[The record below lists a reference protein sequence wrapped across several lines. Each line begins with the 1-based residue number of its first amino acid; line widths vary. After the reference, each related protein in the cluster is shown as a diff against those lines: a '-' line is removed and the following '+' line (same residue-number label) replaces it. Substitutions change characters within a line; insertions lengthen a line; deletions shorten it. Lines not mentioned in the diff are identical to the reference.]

1 MNYLIIPCNL
11 DLDTIVAMYSYYK
24 FIEFAGFNVSCY
36 LKHDLEDNIKSILK
50 KLNIQFEIK
59 SNIDINDNII
69 LLNNAKLWLPENIS
83 SDQVTEI
90 ISLRLYDF
98 SDYCNANIKQESVSL
113 LSTLIVERY
122 REYKL
127 KFPNELIAL
136 LIYLYSNCNLNLKE
150 RDKISEDYLKLLNK

>member
-24 FIEFAGFNVSCY
+24 FIEFAGFKVSCY